1 MSTLI
6 KPPPAD
12 PSKSAIESVLEL
24 KQLTDIDPGLF
35 TNTRP
40 LWHPPGARGIYGGA
54 VIAQCLAAAQ
64 RTVRDDFTVHSM
76 HCYFVLAGNADI
88 PIMYHVEKVRDGRSF
103 ATRTV
108 QARQRGRPIFTT
120 TMSFVRE
127 NSGGSERVEHAV
139 DMPTVPGPSEDLNLL
154 ELGNSPFECQR
165 IHILNHESDRPQDKK
180 TRQWI
185 KARGKI
191 SPSGGHQ
198 AHLSALAYMSDSW
211 FIGTV
216 SRVHRLWRFS
226 TADKD
231 GKSAIDNSVL
241 EKLRDMDDDTLRRM
255 QGMDEDVIISLR
267 NMKDINSAE
276 HRRPEVGMMVSLD
289 HTIYFH
295 SPRNFRADEWMFT
308 EMESPW
314 AGDGRGLVLQRMFT
328 KDGELVATC
337 VQEGVV
343 RLKENNK
350 DVSSKLLKEPWKK
363 YPKFQPLDLPNR
375 QWPSKTIDKAPR
387 WLSTDLR
394 DGNQSLVDPMDG
406 EQKWRYFQ
414 MLVKLGYKEI
424 EVSFPSAS
432 DTDFDFTRRL
442 VTTPGVVPDDV
453 ALQVLSPCR
462 KELIRRTVD
471 SLKGAKKAILHL
483 YLATSPCFQQI
494 VFNMNNEQSKAL
506 AVECTKYARSITK
519 DDPEQKDTDWSYEF
533 SPETFSDSD
542 PDFVLEICEAV
553 KAAWEPTEE
562 KPIIFN
568 LPATVEMSTPNVYAD
583 QIEYFCRNISEREKI
598 CVSLHPHNDRGCAV
612 AAAELAQMAGAD
624 RVEGTLFG
632 NGERTG
638 NVDLVTLALNLYTQG
653 VPPNIDFSDINS
665 VIDIVEKSNKIPVH
679 PRAPYGG
686 QLVVC
691 AFSGS
696 HQDAIKKGFHLRKQQ
711 GNNDDQRW
719 QIPYLPLDPQDI
731 GRTYEAII
739 RVNSQSGKG
748 GVAWIIQRTLEL
760 DMPRGLQV
768 AFSKIVQKET
778 DALGRELQPTEI
790 KNLFVNAYHLE
801 KNPRFH
807 LIDYDITTD
816 RSVSPAP
823 PTDGKTAS
831 NKNLKRRFDGVIEV
845 DGKEHRISGV
855 GNGALSSLA
864 NALKSLNIH
873 LDVDDYKEHAIGRGS
888 DVKAATYIEC
898 STGSHKVWGVGIHQ
912 DVVQASLIALL
923 SAASSFLSSRP
934 GTPISFSAAKLDSL
948 KPNDA
953 PSSGPDSTSHVIA
966 NLEARAENGNAQ

>member
-76 HCYFVLAGNADI
+76 HCYFVLAGSADI

-127 NSGGSERVEHAV
+127 NSGGSERVEHAI
-139 DMPTVPGPSEDLNLL
+139 DMPAVPEPSDDLNLL
-154 ELGNSPFECQR
+154 ELDDSPFECQR

-343 RLKENNK
+343 RLKENNN

-542 PDFVLEICEAV
+542 PDFVLEVCEAV

-816 RSVSPAP
+816 RSISPAP

-934 GTPISFSAAKLDSL
+934 GTPISFSAPKLESL
-948 KPNDA
+948 KLNDA
-953 PSSGPDSTSHVIA
+953 PSSGPDSTSHVVA